1 MVRFNRGWLA
11 LEGHRF
17 RPVQARIERE
27 RVVRYLDFQGQLDF
41 LGQPEEG
48 AWRESACDD
57 IGATLPTLPFSL
69 EMEAGVIAEIA
80 ALLDVDAN
88 RLLHAEQSFTR
99 HSPLRCGDLVAVES
113 RLCDV
118 TWKPASGVC
127 FFAKE
132 SRFRVAGRLA
142 VTSRSLYAI
151 KASEE
156 GT

>member
-11 LEGHRF
+11 LEGHLF
-17 RPVQARIERE
+17 RPFQACIEQE
-27 RVVRYLDFQGQLDF
+27 RVVRYLGF

-57 IGATLPTLPFSL
+57 IGASLPTLPFSL
-69 EMEAGVIAEIA
+69 EMEAGVVAEIA
-80 ALLDVDAN
+80 VLLNVDPN
-88 RLLHAEQSFTR
+88 CLLHAEQSFTR
-99 HSPLRCGDLVAVES
+99 HGPLRCGDLVTVES

-118 TWKPASGVC
+118 TWKPESRVC

-132 SRFRVAGRLA
+132 SRFVVEGRLA
-142 VTSRSLYAI
+142 VSSRSVYAI

-156 GT
+156 EC

>member
-17 RPVQARIERE
+17 RPFQARIARE
-27 RVVRYLDFQGQLDF
+27 RVVRYLDFLGQL
-41 LGQPEEG
+41 EED
-48 AWRESACDD
+48 AWRERACDD
-57 IGATLPTLPFSL
+57 IGAALPTMPFSL
-69 EMEAGVIAEIA
+69 EMEAGVVAEIA
-80 ALLDVDAN
+80 ALLDIDAN

-99 HSPLRCGDLVAVES
+99 HGPLRCGDLVAVES

-118 TWKPASGVC
+118 TWKPASRVC
-127 FFAKE
+127 FFGKE

-151 KASEE
+151 RASEE
-156 GT
+156 GP

>member
-11 LEGHRF
+11 LEGHLF
-17 RPVQARIERE
+17 RPFQACIEQE
-27 RVVRYLDFQGQLDF
+27 RVVRYLGF

-57 IGATLPTLPFSL
+57 IGASLPTLPFSL
-69 EMEAGVIAEIA
+69 EMEAGVVAEIA

-99 HSPLRCGDLVAVES
+99 HGPLRCGDLVVVES

-151 KASEE
+151 RASEE